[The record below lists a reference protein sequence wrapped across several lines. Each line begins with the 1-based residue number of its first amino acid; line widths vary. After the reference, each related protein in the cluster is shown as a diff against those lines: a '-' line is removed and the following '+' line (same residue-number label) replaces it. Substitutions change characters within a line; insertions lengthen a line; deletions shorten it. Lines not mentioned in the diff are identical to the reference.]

1 MYFDARLW
9 AFTRGMR
16 GRIAGTVLIGV
27 LAAATGIA
35 RLALLGWLIGRI
47 YAGAPASELVGIGA
61 AIVAVIAARG
71 VLMYLKKTTAHAT
84 AALVQRTLR
93 RRLHDHLTV
102 LGPGYVGQERSGD
115 GALERK
121 STSLN

>member
-71 VLMYLKKTTAHAT
+71 VLMYLKETTAHAT

-93 RRLHDHLTV
+93 RSEEH
-102 LGPGYVGQERSGD
+102 
-115 GALERK
+115 
-121 STSLN
+121 TSELPSLMRTPYAVFGLKNTNN

>member
-71 VLMYLKKTTAHAT
+71 VLMSLKETTAQAT
-84 AALVQRTLR
+84 AAPVQRTLR
-93 RRLHDHLTV
+93 RRLHAPRHV
-102 LGPGYVGQERSGD
+102 PRPGHARQDGKSGSQAGKD
-115 GALERK
+115 
-121 STSLN
+121 

>member
-71 VLMYLKKTTAHAT
+71 VLLYLEETTAHAT
-84 AALVQRTLR
+84 AEHGRALCR
-93 RRLHDHLTV
+93 
-102 LGPGYVGQERSGD
+102 ER
-115 GALERK
+115 ACQVV
-121 STSLN
+121 